1 MAQQGAATAQPTE
14 LTLSERPETT
24 KETVGDRT
32 HLVQPEAA
40 MAPLIELTP
49 LEQPEITK
57 GTVGEQTPSV
67 QQEAV
72 TVQHVALIH
81 SALHVAIS
89 A

>member
-1 MAQQGAATAQPTE
+1 
-14 LTLSERPETT
+14 
-24 KETVGDRT
+24 
-32 HLVQPEAA
+32 